1 VTTQV
6 PHDDAI
12 DEHIATFTNEER
24 AELAAADVALDIA
37 SLLYRARK
45 QRRLSQ
51 QAAAMRAHLQQQAIS
66 RMERASVRVSL
77 ATLQRYLGALGYSVD
92 LVVKDAETGEIV
104 GSASLRG
111 LAGSSR
117 ASE

>member
-1 VTTQV
+1 
-6 PHDDAI
+6 
-12 DEHIATFTNEER
+12 
-24 AELAAADVALDIA
+24 
-37 SLLYRARK
+37 
-45 QRRLSQ
+45 
-51 QAAAMRAHLQQQAIS
+51 
-66 RMERASVRVSL
+66 MERASVRVSL

-104 GSASLRG
+104 GSATLRG